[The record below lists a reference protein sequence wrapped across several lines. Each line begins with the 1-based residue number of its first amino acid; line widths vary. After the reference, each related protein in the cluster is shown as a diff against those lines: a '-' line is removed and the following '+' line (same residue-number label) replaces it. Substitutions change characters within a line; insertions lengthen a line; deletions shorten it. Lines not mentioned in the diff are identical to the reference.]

1 MAGPV
6 NPNLGLSCN
15 DFLASRLFLQAKKS
29 MYQRSFKQ
37 GRLARLVVASLAGT
51 ALAVALAGCQ
61 TAGLSDVT
69 GSLGDKAEANQAAQ
83 PRRDIN
89 ALRERYRANPKDVG
103 VALEYGKALRAS
115 GERSQAVAV
124 LEQAAIANP
133 GNKALLA
140 AYGRALADNGNFQQ
154 AFDVL
159 SQAHSPED
167 PDWRILSAQG
177 AVLDQMGRFEEARP
191 YYTSALKIVPDE
203 PSVLSNLGLSYL
215 LSKDLAK
222 AEETL
227 RRAHAHDDKNPR
239 VRMNLAVVLSLE
251 GRQSDAE
258 GILKADLPPDEA
270 TAKVAE
276 LKRLLAKKEASSER
290 STGRGADQAKV
301 RSN

>member
-1 MAGPV
+1 
-6 NPNLGLSCN
+6 
-15 DFLASRLFLQAKKS
+15 
-29 MYQRSFKQ
+29 
-37 GRLARLVVASLAGT
+37 
-51 ALAVALAGCQ
+51 
-61 TAGLSDVT
+61 
-69 GSLGDKAEANQAAQ
+69 
-83 PRRDIN
+83 
-89 ALRERYRANPKDVG
+89 
-103 VALEYGKALRAS
+103 
-115 GERSQAVAV
+115 
-124 LEQAAIANP
+124 
-133 GNKALLA
+133 
-140 AYGRALADNGNFQQ
+140 
-154 AFDVL
+154 VL

-191 YYTSALKIVPDE
+191 YYISALKIAPDE

-227 RRAHAHDDKNPR
+227 RRAHGRDDKNQR

-276 LKRLLAKKEASSER
+276 LKRLHGEEGSVIRTERGSWLREGSSQLGCAGGGARRRPPFCQALLALGRRLNLLAISRIGASRELLLLTSP
-290 STGRGADQAKV
+290 
-301 RSN
+301 